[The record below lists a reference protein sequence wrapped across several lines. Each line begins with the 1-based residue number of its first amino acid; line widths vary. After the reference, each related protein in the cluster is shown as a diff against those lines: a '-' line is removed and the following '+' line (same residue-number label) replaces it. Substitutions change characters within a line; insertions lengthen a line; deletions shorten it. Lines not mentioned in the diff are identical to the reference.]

1 MSLPEVHLVAGT
13 RAEAARL
20 APVTTAMHAAGLL
33 APVLVAGARHPDR
46 VASTFAAFDLIPDV
60 TLKIERDTGNRAEL
74 LTAIIGHLDALWAG
88 RTPAA
93 VLVQGDTT
101 ASLAGALAAGWRR
114 IPVVHLAAGQRSREF
129 DPPFPGEANRR
140 LVAQL
145 ATLHLAATP
154 LAAMNLLDE
163 HIAVGDVLI
172 TGSTTADAALAL
184 AARRLP
190 FENLQV
196 AAAVRAGSASRLAVV
211 TAHRRESWGAP
222 LDRIL
227 AAVRRL
233 VRRYADLDVIL
244 PGHPNPAV
252 SAQIEAGIGGIARV
266 TITDPLPYPDLA
278 RLLRQAYLV
287 LTDSDDLLEVA
298 PAFGVPALALREVTE
313 RGEALHAGCARHV
326 GSDTDLIVREAGDL
340 LDSRSLHDA
349 MATAGNPYGDGLA
362 AFRTAQATAAQLG
375 LADWPEPMPALDE
388 GSPSCRA
395 RQR

>member
-1 MSLPEVHLVAGT
+1 MLLPEVHLVAGT

-20 APVTTAMHAAGLL
+20 APVATAMHAAGLL
-33 APVLVAGARHPDR
+33 APVLVAGGRRPAL
-46 VASTFAAFDLIPDV
+46 VASVLAAFDLIPDI
-60 TLKIERDTGNRAEL
+60 TLPVERDTGGRADL
-74 LTAIIGHLDALWAG
+74 LTAMIGHLDALWAE

-101 ASLAGALAAGWRR
+101 ASLAGALAAGWHR
-114 IPVVHLAAGQRSREF
+114 IPVVHLAAGLRSREF

-140 LVAQL
+140 LVAQV

-163 HIAVGDVLI
+163 NIATGDVLI

-184 AARRLP
+184 AARRRP

-196 AAAVRAGSASRLAVV
+196 AAARARSGNRLVVV
-211 TAHRRESWGAP
+211 TTHRRESWDAP

-244 PGHPNPAV
+244 SSHPNPAV
-252 SAQIEAGIGGIARV
+252 RAQVEAGIGGIPRV
-266 TITDPLPYPDLA
+266 TVTDSLPYPDLA
-278 RLLRQAYLV
+278 RLLREAYLV
-287 LTDSDDLLEVA
+287 LTDSDDVLEVA
-298 PAFGVPALALREVTE
+298 PAFGVPALVLREDTE
-313 RGEALHAGCARHV
+313 RGEALHAGCARIV
-326 GSDTDLIVREAGDL
+326 GTETDVIVREAGTL
-340 LDSRSLHDA
+340 LDNRLRRDA
-349 MATAGNPYGDGLA
+349 MAAAGNPYGDGLA

-375 LADWPEPMPALDE
+375 LADWPEPMPARAD
-388 GSPSCRA
+388 GSRSCQA
-395 RQR
+395 RPR